1 VAILMLI
8 EFPGSSTDD
17 YERLNREMGIDP
29 DHLPDGLTSHVA
41 GPTDEGL
48 LIADTWESE
57 DALNRF
63 FEERVGPAM
72 AKVGIAPGEPRVF
85 PVHNHIRQGSGTDA
99 GVIVVIESEGFSPAD
114 YDRVTAGMDA
124 HAGDGSGHPAVSH
137 VAAVS
142 DDGMV
147 FVDVWDSPES
157 MGAFFEAQVNP
168 ATEAAGADLGAAG
181 PRFVPVHN
189 RFAA

>member
-1 VAILMLI
+1 MAILMMV
-8 EFPGSSTDD
+8 EMHGVTTDD
-17 YERLNREMGIDP
+17 YDQLNRSLGIDP
-29 DHLPDGLTSHVA
+29 DNLPDGLLSHVA
-41 GPTDEGL
+41 GPTDDGL
-48 LIADTWESE
+48 LIADTWESQA
-57 DALNRF
+57 ALDRF
-63 FEERVGPAM
+63 FEERVGPGMQQAGLP
-72 AKVGIAPGEPRVF
+72 AAEPRVF
-85 PVHNHIRQGSGTDA
+85 PVHNEIRQGSGTDA

-114 YDRVTAGMDA
+114 YDRVTAEMDA
-124 HAGDGSGHPAVSH
+124 HAGDGSSHPAVSH

-157 MGAFFEAQVNP
+157 VGDFFEEQVNP
-168 ATEAAGADLGAAG
+168 ATEAAGADLGAAA